1 MFEFRGA
8 TALFLA
14 AGLLIFA
21 EVMTGLTIWWVAR
34 LQGVRSTLLPRIWRI
49 YWVGVGVGVIA
60 VLGILSVAIT
70 WPSGP

>member
-1 MFEFRGA
+1 MLEFRGA
-8 TALFLA
+8 AALFLA

-21 EVMTGLTIWWVAR
+21 EAIAGLTIWWVSR

-49 YWVGVGVGVIA
+49 YWVGVGVAFVA
-60 VLGILSVAIT
+60 VLGILAAAIV